1 MAIADVAAAMRKA
14 SGVLDGRRRGRVAA
28 DAHRGAGLDR
38 RAEARQDAGRVG
50 NFHGTTVHELAA
62 LAYVEWFNQHRLHSE
77 LGDIPPAEFEADYYA
92 RQRAQAEVNT
102 PTRT

>member
-1 MAIADVAAAMRKA
+1 MAIADVAAAMREGLLAFSTAAGVVVLQQMLTEELA
-14 SGVLDGRRRGRVAA
+14 SIVGPSTPKN
-28 DAHRGAGLDR
+28 
-38 RAEARQDAGRVG
+38 AGRVK
-50 NFHGTTVHELAA
+50 FHGTTVHELAA